1 MQKIKKIISFL
12 ILLIISL
19 AIVQPSFSAPD
30 INKFTGNIANKA
42 KFDTNV
48 TTTTLS
54 EKIGQIIKII
64 LSFTA
69 TIFLVLTVYAGI
81 LWMTAGG
88 NDESVTKATSILYTS
103 VIGLIIVLSAYG
115 ITTFVMWAVFG
126 SATNQSTCPWGPGTC

>member
-1 MQKIKKIISFL
+1 MQKFKKIISFL
-12 ILLIISL
+12 ILLIFSL

-30 INKFTGNIANKA
+30 INTYTGNVANKA
-42 KFDTNV
+42 KFDINI

-54 EKIGQIIKII
+54 EKIGKIIKII

-69 TIFLVLTVYAGI
+69 TIFLALTVYAGI

-126 SATNQSTCPWGPGTC
+126 SATNETICPWGPGTC